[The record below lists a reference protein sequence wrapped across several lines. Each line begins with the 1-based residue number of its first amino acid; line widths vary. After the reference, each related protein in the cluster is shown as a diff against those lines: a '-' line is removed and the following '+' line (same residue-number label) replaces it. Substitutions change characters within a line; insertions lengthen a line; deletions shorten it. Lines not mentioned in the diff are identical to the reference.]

1 MYAFKRENWFWKAFQ
16 KQNGAKICFDTFM
29 TPLIFISVDFRSS
42 YQKLGSSSSLACF
55 ACKKPQKFGCVKHLY
70 LCPRQAWSS
79 GKLKS
84 VSLQKLFTLKFLRR
98 CTNIRLRYTRKKKSI
113 KWKVALL
120 GKSTVRIDIRYRN
133 GAYDNKRWPHQ
144 AKGNFSNN
152 SAKINWANC
161 FPKFDRPNKLA
172 RRAFVLFKARCF
184 RDS

>member
-98 CTNIRLRYTRKKKSI
+98 CTNIRLRYTRKKNQLNEKSHY
-113 KWKVALL
+113 WVSRQYVLTL
-120 GKSTVRIDIRYRN
+120 DIEM
-133 GAYDNKRWPHQ
+133 GPMTTKDDLTKLKAIFQITP
-144 AKGNFSNN
+144 
-152 SAKINWANC
+152 
-161 FPKFDRPNKLA
+161 PK
-172 RRAFVLFKARCF
+172 
-184 RDS
+184 